1 MSADRRPPAQTGG
14 AAARAAEVSARL
26 ARAGLKRSAVR
37 NAVVEA
43 FFACEGHV
51 TVDELLARA
60 REILPGVGHSTVYR
74 TMKLLV
80 EHGEAAARDFGGG
93 HARFEPASARH
104 HDHVVCTLC
113 GAVREFE
120 DEEIEHLQRLVARRL
135 GFEIDSHRL
144 ELYGRCA
151 ACRAAASR
159 RGSRTRAGAT
169 RP

>member
-1 MSADRRPPAQTGG
+1 VSGSPKQHRGPPD
-14 AAARAAEVSARL
+14 AAERAASVSARL

-37 NAVVEA
+37 NAVIEA
-43 FFACEGHV
+43 FFASEGHV
-51 TVDELLARA
+51 TVDELLLRA
-60 REILPGVGHSTVYR
+60 REILPSVGPSTVYR

-80 EHGEAAARDFGGG
+80 EHGFATSRDFGGG
-93 HARFEPASARH
+93 HARFEPASGRH
-104 HDHVVCTLC
+104 HDHVVCTRC

-120 DEEIEHLQRLVARRL
+120 DQEIELLQQQVARRL

-151 ACRAAASR
+151 ACRAADAR
-159 RGSRTRAGAT
+159 PTARGRG